1 MEIGTEVCQR
11 ATSVLPDTLQP
22 NQARVKNATTRHVQ
36 WASSVVHAQARKM
49 HTVCH
54 AAASLLTRSTMAL
67 AIHTR
72 QTHALGPASPDF
84 IGLVILAWLAQP
96 SAVGQGDIGKP
107 VLKPEM
113 LSVFRVQLS
122 SRRIRVGAR
131 GECPLT
137 VTTVS
142 GDVIK
147 GTFSMQAESQFAML
161 RHLDLT
167 LTKKSR
173 LHTVH

>member
-1 MEIGTEVCQR
+1 
-11 ATSVLPDTLQP
+11 
-22 NQARVKNATTRHVQ
+22 
-36 WASSVVHAQARKM
+36 
-49 HTVCH
+49 
-54 AAASLLTRSTMAL
+54 MAL

-72 QTHALGPASPDF
+72 QTHVRGPASLDF
-84 IGLVILAWLAQP
+84 IGLVILAWLVQTV
-96 SAVGQGDIGKP
+96 AVGLGNIGKP
-107 VLKPEM
+107 VNKPVM

-122 SRRIRVGAR
+122 SQKIRVGAR

-137 VTTVS
+137 VTTAS

-147 GTFSMQAESQFAML
+147 GIFSMQAESQFAML

-173 LHTVH
+173 LRTVH